1 MGMNMKEILSILLI
15 IFIALAGIAC
25 VSASDI
31 NEAVDQDFIV
41 SDLNETLIPIDDS
54 TVHIDTDLGNDT
66 VEDPDSTE
74 IDNSTEPSEE
84 DVVVDNSTE
93 VVENDTVDNKTNPI
107 VGPTIPDN
115 NKTDENQSQDI
126 KVLTDDELNDIA
138 NETIAKFKEKR
149 AYWINCNYPPQW
161 GIDPTYDSIKDLS
174 IELNKTYGADYT
186 IDILTRMF
194 VMVLL
199 DEDPSLSLIPSSI
212 KTSLMPLMVEECRV
226 SMEYYI
232 RSYWDAISNK
242 SGLDWDDLNP
252 SPGRDYD
259 PRFDPGPNPH
269 PFEPVDPKC

>member
-1 MGMNMKEILSILLI
+1 MNKILSILL

-31 NEAVDQDFIV
+31 NETVDQDFIV
-41 SDLNETLIPIDDS
+41 SDINETLIPIDDS
-54 TVHIDTDLGNDT
+54 TVGIDTNLGNDII
-66 VEDPDSTE
+66 EDPDSTD

-149 AYWINCNYPPQW
+149 AYWINCNYPPEW
-161 GIDPTYDSIKDLS
+161 GINPTYNAITGLS

-199 DEDPSLSLIPSSI
+199 DEDPSLSLIPSSLKPI
-212 KTSLMPLMVEECRV
+212 LMPLMVEECRV

-232 RSYWDAISNK
+232 RSYWDASM
-242 SGLDWDDLNP
+242 DWDDLNP
-252 SPGRDYD
+252 TPGRDYD
-259 PRFDPGPNPH
+259 PRFDPCPKPTPSGP
-269 PFEPVDPKC
+269 DPKC

>member
-74 IDNSTEPSEE
+74 IDNSTEPSQE
-84 DVVVDNSTE
+84 DIVVDNSTE
-93 VVENDTVDNKTNPI
+93 VVENDTVDNKSNPI

-138 NETIAKFKEKR
+138 RENIAHFMEKR
-149 AYWINCNYPPQW
+149 EYWINCNYPPEW
-161 GIDPTYDSIKDLS
+161 GINPTYNAMTSLS
-174 IELNKTYGADYT
+174 LEFNKTYGADYT
-186 IDILTRMF
+186 IDIITRMV
-194 VMVLL
+194 VMVML
-199 DEDPSLSLIPSSI
+199 DNDPDFSLIPSSL
-212 KTSLMPLMVEECRV
+212 KPYLLPALVEELHSSVDYC
-226 SMEYYI
+226 I
-232 RSYWDAISNK
+232 RSYWDDISNK

>member
-74 IDNSTEPSEE
+74 IDNSTE
-84 DVVVDNSTE
+84 
-93 VVENDTVDNKTNPI
+93 NKTNPI

-259 PRFDPGPNPH
+259 PRFDP
-269 PFEPVDPKC
+269 FSLIF